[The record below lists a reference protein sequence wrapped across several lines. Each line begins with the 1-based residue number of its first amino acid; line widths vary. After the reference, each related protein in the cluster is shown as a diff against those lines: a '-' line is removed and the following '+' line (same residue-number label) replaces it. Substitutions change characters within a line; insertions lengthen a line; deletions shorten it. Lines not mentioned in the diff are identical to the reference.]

1 MVQPVRADEVADAKK
16 KQEALEE
23 EKKKAEQEQAEL
35 SQELDSIME
44 KMQKTQ
50 QDLSDKEQEIN
61 VAETDLV
68 EAKAKENDQY
78 ESMKLRIKYMYENN
92 NTELIEILV
101 TSKSMSELLNKIE
114 YIQQVTEYD
123 RNMLKEFQKIRE
135 DIEKKEEALK

>member
-1 MVQPVRADEVADAKK
+1 MIKKKRLLSLLLAGVLCLGMVQPVRADEVADAKK

-78 ESMKLRIKYMYENN
+78 ESMKLRIK
-92 NTELIEILV
+92 
-101 TSKSMSELLNKIE
+101 
-114 YIQQVTEYD
+114 
-123 RNMLKEFQKIRE
+123 
-135 DIEKKEEALK
+135 